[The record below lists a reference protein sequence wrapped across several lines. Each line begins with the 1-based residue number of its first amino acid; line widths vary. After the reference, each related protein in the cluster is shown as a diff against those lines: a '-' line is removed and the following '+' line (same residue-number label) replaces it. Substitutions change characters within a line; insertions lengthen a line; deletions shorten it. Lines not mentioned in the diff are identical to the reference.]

1 MPLHGP
7 INLESVL
14 KSSVYSTHRLQSWII
29 IDSSCSKIGQVVYKN
44 SSQYKDD
51 GFSSNRTLLRLNQR
65 DSQSFVLILVLPKH
79 LNQIGAKDIRWNSS
93 TWKILL
99 NYALDP
105 YHHILK
111 SQRSSVGRQQKIV
124 VFSYLCTFVL
134 KSNTHHAF
142 IHQRNY
148 TQVRYAH

>member
-51 GFSSNRTLLRLNQR
+51 
-65 DSQSFVLILVLPKH
+65 
-79 LNQIGAKDIRWNSS
+79 AKDIRWNSS